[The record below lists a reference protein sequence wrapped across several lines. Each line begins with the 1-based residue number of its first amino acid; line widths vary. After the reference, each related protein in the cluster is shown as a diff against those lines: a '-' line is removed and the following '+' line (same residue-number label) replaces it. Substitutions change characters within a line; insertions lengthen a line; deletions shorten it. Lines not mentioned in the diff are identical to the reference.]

1 MQVGWWENGVLR
13 LRYPPWSRYGPF
25 LKPLDDSQHLRVVT
39 LEERPFVIVEPAD
52 PGTGSCIRDS
62 VPCRLPLNTR
72 SEICLM
78 ICFYLNL
85 THFTSLLKART
96 ELKLLMLFI
105 AVFLTEGI
113 FSGRKVKA
121 KCVSL

>member
-1 MQVGWWENGVLR
+1 MLR

-72 SEICLM
+72 SETCLTSM
-78 ICFYLNL
+78 PCLYELEFYILQAQCRNGDSFYYCF
-85 THFTSLLKART
+85 S
-96 ELKLLMLFI
+96 I
-105 AVFLTEGI
+105 Q
-113 FSGRKVKA
+113 
-121 KCVSL
+121 

>member
-1 MQVGWWENGVLR
+1 VGWWENGVLR

-62 VPCRLPLNTR
+62 VPCRLPLN
-72 SEICLM
+72 
-78 ICFYLNL
+78 N
-85 THFTSLLKART
+85 
-96 ELKLLMLFI
+96 
-105 AVFLTEGI
+105 
-113 FSGRKVKA
+113 
-121 KCVSL
+121 

>member
-1 MQVGWWENGVLR
+1 MIASTVLNIITDSLTRRYFNNVQVSFGIMKVGWWENGVLR

-72 SEICLM
+72 SETSLTSK
-78 ICFYLNL
+78 FFLDFL
-85 THFTSLLKART
+85 THFT
-96 ELKLLMLFI
+96 
-105 AVFLTEGI
+105 
-113 FSGRKVKA
+113 
-121 KCVSL
+121 